1 MTLIY
6 IDPGHGGIHPGAV
19 ARDGSGRM
27 EKDGVL
33 DIAFRVKQYLVAHT
47 DWDVRMTRDSDVH
60 VSLIDRA
67 RMANR
72 AHADLFVSIH
82 MNSVCGDIV
91 PTGVEVYA
99 WDKTS
104 PYAHAILDN
113 MLKYMSPTPKN
124 RGVKAGVKYA
134 TIRRTRMPSV
144 VVECGFIANN
154 EEVKLLWDDE
164 YRQRIAK
171 GIAEGIICRGSHLS
185 NRH

>member
-33 DIAFRVKQYLVAHT
+33 DIAFRVKQYLVSHT

-67 RMANR
+67 QMANR
-72 AHADLFVSIH
+72 DHADLFVSIH
-82 MNSVCGDIV
+82 MNSVSGDIV

-99 WDKTS
+99 WDKNS

-113 MLKYMSPTPKN
+113 MIKYMSPTPKN
-124 RGVKAGVKYA
+124 RGVKQGVKYA

-154 EEVKLLWDDE
+154 EEVQLLWDDE

-171 GIAEGIICRGSHLS
+171 GVAEGIICRGSRVGNHY
-185 NRH
+185 